1 MASDKKQSFLH
12 GAALLAGA
20 TAIVKVLGA
29 LYKIP
34 LGNIIDD
41 AGFGYFNTAYDIY
54 SVLLMVS
61 TAGLPVAMS
70 RMIAEAGS
78 LGRYGQIRRIY
89 QTALCIFLGLGV
101 AGTVLMTGF
110 CRPLAN
116 WMNSPNSWAA
126 IAALGPSALLMCLTS
141 AFRGFFQGQG
151 NMRPTSVSQVLEA
164 VCKLVVGLG
173 LAWFIMK
180 QKNDTALAAGGA
192 ILGVTSGCL
201 IATLYMYGAYSR
213 ARREMPKSQGGV
225 SSFGQT
231 AKRLLAIAIPI
242 TIGSAGLQII
252 TLVDAKVVMSRLI
265 GAAGFTQGQAD
276 TLKGVYNFAQT
287 IFNLPYAFV
296 SPISISILPAIT
308 AQLTL
313 RNARGAR
320 RTEESAIRIMG
331 LITMPCAVGL
341 IVLAQ
346 PIMALLRGYTG
357 DTLTTAG
364 NLLAVL
370 GVSLVFTSVVML
382 TNTMMPGPWL
392 CIPAGDE
399 HVHWRHCEGDC
410 ELHFGGQSQHQYPG
424 RAGGHAVLLPVHYGS
439 EPLYHAQGDP
449 KVAQCT
455 QAPAE
460 APPCL
465 PDHGRRGLW
474 RLAADGGGDCQQAC
488 AVCVAHCA
496 GCCGLCDFGHCAAG
510 CHVRRLYAAAQGGE
524 NCKAPANSL
533 IFPGHVNFLL

>member
-1 MASDKKQSFLH
+1 MTRGKQSFLG
-12 GAALLAGA
+12 GAALL
-20 TAIVKVLGA
+20 TVTMLVTKAIGA

-34 LGNIIDD
+34 LGNLLDEQ
-41 AGFGYFNTAYDIY
+41 GMNYFYAAYNIY
-54 SVLLMVS
+54 NLLLMVS
-61 TAGLPVAMS
+61 TAGLPLALS
-70 RMIAEAGS
+70 RLVSQAEA
-78 LGRYGQIRRIY
+78 LGWVNRRRRIVSV
-89 QTALCIFLGLGV
+89 AFWLFLLLGLLSSGLMFFL
-101 AGTVLMTGF
+101 AGDLAGWMHNTRAEDAIRVL
-110 CRPLAN
+110 
-116 WMNSPNSWAA
+116 SPAV
-126 IAALGPSALLMCLTS
+126 LCVCLVS
-141 AFRGFFQGQG
+141 VIRGYTQGMG
-151 NMRPTSVSQVLEA
+151 DMRPTAASEIIESGS
-164 VCKLVVGLG
+164 KLVVGLG

-382 TNTMMPGPWL
+382 TNTMMQAHGFVYLPVMNMFIGGIVKVIVNYILVGNPNINIQGAPVGTLCCYL
-392 CIPAGDE
+392 CITVLNLFTMRKVIRKSPNVPKHLLKPLLASLIMGG
-399 HVHWRHCEGDC
+399 VAYGAWRLTAAVTASRLVQCALPIALAAAAYVILVIVLRVVTYDDC
-410 ELHFGGQSQHQYPG
+410 M
-424 RAGGHAVLLPVHYGS
+424 LLP
-439 EPLYHAQGDP
+439 
-449 KVAQCT
+449 K
-455 QAPAE
+455 
-460 APPCL
+460 
-465 PDHGRRGLW
+465 
-474 RLAADGGGDCQQAC
+474 
-488 AVCVAHCA
+488 
-496 GCCGLCDFGHCAAG
+496 
-510 CHVRRLYAAAQGGE
+510 GE
-524 NCKAPANSL
+524 KIAK
-533 IFPGHVNFLL
+533 LLRIR